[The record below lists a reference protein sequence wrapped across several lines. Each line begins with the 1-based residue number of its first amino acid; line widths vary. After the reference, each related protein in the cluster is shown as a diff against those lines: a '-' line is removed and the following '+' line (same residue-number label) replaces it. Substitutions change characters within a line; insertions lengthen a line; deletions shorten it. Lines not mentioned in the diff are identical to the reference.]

1 MEKPSAYHP
10 GWERARQADPE
21 LADRY
26 VRHTRVGDP
35 VADALMETL
44 APFPEPTVTR
54 WLRLGLDEG
63 PEAVTEAPDSL
74 KTFFSECRQVPEWF
88 DSSRVLAG
96 NRAFFAHSEMLLG
109 AFVGAVLIEGFAT
122 LISKS
127 FSITGRIVDQGVRRL
142 QQNNRHLVEI
152 FVPGGLE
159 PGADGWKLSVRIR
172 LMHARVRRLLR
183 ESADWDE
190 AAWGVPL
197 SAAHIALASTLFSAR
212 LLQRAAALGV
222 GLTRSERDAFMV
234 VWRRTAQLMGV
245 VPELLF
251 RDEEEARHFYDIAMR
266 CEPPPGPESIQ
277 LAHALIHS
285 APIVSGLSGGAE
297 RRALASRIF
306 TVSRA
311 LIGDPLADQ
320 LRFPRRS
327 TRGLLWSLRW
337 KYRAGRALGAVIPHW
352 AGRQHHA
359 RFGRLL
365 DVSLYSERGISWR
378 LARHVHAEHD
388 PQNQP

>member
-1 MEKPSAYHP
+1 MTA
-10 GWERARQADPE
+10 PE

-35 VADALMETL
+35 QADALMEEL
-44 APFPEPTVTR
+44 ADFSDSQVMN
-54 WLRLGLDEG
+54 WLRLGLETG
-63 PEAVTEAPDSL
+63 PEAVADAPEAL
-74 KTFFSECRQVPEWF
+74 RAFFRECRQVPEWF
-88 DSSRVLAG
+88 DSTRVVPG
-96 NRAFFAHSEMLLG
+96 CRAFFAHSEMILG
-109 AFVGAVLIEGFAT
+109 AFVAAVLIEGFAT

-172 LMHARVRRLLR
+172 LVHARVRRLLR
-183 ESADWDE
+183 ESPDWE
-190 AAWGVPL
+190 ESAWGEPL
-197 SAAHIALASTLFSAR
+197 SAAHIALASTMFSA
-212 LLQRAAALGV
+212 LLLRRTEALGV
-222 GLTRSERDAFMV
+222 VLSTSERCAFMEI
-234 VWRRTAQLMGV
+234 WRRTAQLMGV

-251 RDEEEARHFYDIAMR
+251 RDEDEARHFYEAGKL
-266 CEPPPGPESIQ
+266 CEPPPGAESIQ
-277 LAHALIHS
+277 LAHALIQS
-285 APIVSGLSGGAE
+285 APIVSGLTVATE
-297 RRALASRIF
+297 RQALAARIF

-320 LRFPRRS
+320 LRFPPQS
-327 TRGLLWSLRW
+327 TRGVLRSLRW
-337 KYRAGRALGAVIPHW
+337 QYRTGRALGALMPSWVVRR
-352 AGRQHHA
+352 RQA
-359 RFGRLL
+359 QFGRLL

-388 PQNQP
+388 PEP